1 MMDTLRLLLSSQ
13 LNHSKLTQK
22 TGGFTLIELLV
33 GMILA
38 ALVITPLLT
47 FMTSVMNNERR
58 EQAKATSE
66 QELQAALDYIAQD
79 LEQAVYIYDADGLTK
94 NNNSTTPDSSGIK
107 NQIPPAAPATGCNN
121 ASACQPVLVFWKRE
135 NKKNVV
141 PFNTATSTASCPTS
155 SPDDP
160 SPCDDTF
167 VYSLVGY
174 YLIKDDSDDTW
185 SNTARIG
192 RFQIQDGVKGST
204 GSYIYTTGNNARSS
218 GFEVFNTTLKGNLK
232 VKMNQWKRKEG
243 EVYTTGSL
251 NTVTPQTPVLLDYI
265 DHSTAGVPQ
274 VSCPANTQAV
284 PPYPTGPAVPAS
296 VDSSAVTNT
305 FKTYSFYACVDSSRT
320 VAQVFL
326 RGNALARIKDGM
338 TYSASNSNYF
348 PQVSIQVQG
357 RGFLEAK

>member
-94 NNNSTTPDSSGIK
+94 NNNSTTPADSGIK

-121 ASACQPVLVFWKRE
+121 ASKCQPVLVFWKRE

-141 PFNTATSTASCPTS
+141 PFNTATSTASCPN
-155 SPDDP
+155 DP

-204 GSYIYTTGNNARSS
+204 GSYIYTTGNDARSS

-232 VKMNQWKRKEG
+232 VKMNQWKRKES
-243 EVYTTGSL
+243 EDYTT
-251 NTVTPQTPVLLDYI
+251 QTPVLLDYI

-274 VSCPANTQAV
+274 VTCPIATPENDWQAV
-284 PPYPTGPAVPAS
+284 PNYSDPNVNS
-296 VDSSAVTNT
+296 I

-326 RGNALARIKDGM
+326 RGNALARVKDGG